1 MKIRALYLL
10 LSSIA
15 VGNCLQAGRYD
26 QEYIEEVPTMR
37 KTQSGIDVEQGTTTK
52 KSARRQQVQQR
63 TRPVSQRR
71 ISTPTYQEA
80 QPTTRRVVRRRVVR
94 EYDDG
99 GSTGRGILGGA
110 AAGAVVGGL
119 AGGGRGAGIGLGVGA
134 LTGGMIGASKDRAR
148 GRDVVYEEEY
158 LD

>member
-1 MKIRALYLL
+1 MKIHALFMVFL
-10 LSSIA
+10 SIA
-15 VGNCLQAGRYD
+15 MTHCLQASRYE
-26 QEYIEEVPTMR
+26 QEYIEEVPMAG
-37 KTQSGIDVEQGTTTK
+37 KAQSAIDVEQGTTK
-52 KSARRQQVQQR
+52 KSAKKAQTQQR
-63 TRPVSQRR
+63 TRPVSQTRVV
-71 ISTPTYQEA
+71 TPTYQES

-119 AGGGRGAGIGLGVGA
+119 AGGGRGAGIGAGVGA
-134 LTGGMIGASKDRAR
+134 LTGGIIGSSRDRNR

>member
-1 MKIRALYLL
+1 MKMRTLFIVL
-10 LSSIA
+10 LSTAIT
-15 VGNCLQAGRYD
+15 NCLQAGRYD
-26 QEYIEEVPTMR
+26 QEYIEEVPTSG
-37 KTQSGIDVEQGTTTK
+37 KAQSGIDVEQGTTK
-52 KSARRQQVQQR
+52 KSAKKQQTQQR

-71 ISTPTYQEA
+71 VSTPMYRET

-99 GSTGRGILGGA
+99 GSTGRGIIGGA

-119 AGGGRGAGIGLGVGA
+119 AGGGKGAGIGLGVGA
-134 LTGGMIGASKDRAR
+134 LTGGMIGASQDRAR
-148 GRDVVYEEEY
+148 GRDVIYEEEY